1 MRAELATVR
10 GRVLIIG
17 SQESSGE
24 LLSQLSQ
31 GEYQWEITEDVEALS
46 RLAASLRP
54 DAILLST
61 TGKRA
66 NEVLA
71 AVRQEPLL
79 RELPVLADLTRSR
92 SEVLR
97 KLSVDDWVRT
107 LEELGPRLE
116 AALRERRLVE
126 RTRYRMERL
135 LEITQAATS
144 SLELEQILRIAV
156 DKVGSVINA
165 DRCSVVL
172 VDDLSKGTASVV
184 ATLEDPGL
192 SLDVDLARYPELRR
206 ALETRQAV
214 LVQEAQQDPLMAE
227 VRPAITSLGVR
238 SILVQPLI
246 CQDEV
251 LGALFLRITRSTE
264 SFGRDE
270 QEFAQAV
277 AAALANCIRNARL
290 HSTLRKKRDELE
302 LAYVERY
309 RELSEANRR
318 LKELN
323 RLKDEIIAVCSH
335 DLRAPLQVLLGHGRL
350 LLESD
355 VTAEQKMSTEA
366 IIRQG
371 KKILNLVESL
381 LERGKGDV
389 ARLSIEPRVL
399 DVATLCKDSV
409 SELQILATERGVQLK
424 ADAAEGLSLIGDELK
439 LHEVLQNLVT
449 NAIHHA
455 KNAGMVWVKATRLV
469 RPDGDAARI
478 VVQDDGQGIAA
489 DELPLVFDRYR
500 HGGGAKGTGLG
511 LAICKEFVELHGGEI
526 WAESPPGGGCSF
538 IFTLPLA
545 QDDKRAAQ
553 NLSRQEPVEQARV
566 LVVEDEPEIAAV
578 LAEVLRSRYK
588 VEVAR
593 DGAEGLA
600 RARSSPPDL
609 VVMDVFLPK
618 LDGLDAAVAL
628 KSSSD
633 TASIPV
639 ILLSAHQ
646 GVADKV
652 RALNLGAVD
661 YMSKPFNA
669 KELLARTERALQLR
683 RSEREVERVAATQR
697 RSGTDVL
704 TGAYDRRGLLMRLE
718 HEVSRSRRFSQPVSL
733 AVLRP
738 ERMPS
743 ADALR
748 GIQEVMRR
756 RLRTPDLIGHLGGG
770 VLAVVLPECNIEAAR
785 NAINRMLPDLT
796 KHLGVDYRPAVADVS
811 HDSESTERILERLGA
826 PPEPRDMT

>member
-1 MRAELATVR
+1 MRAELAGSR
-10 GRVLIIG
+10 GRVLVIG
-17 SQESSGE
+17 AKAANDAVLAHLSDSGF
-24 LLSQLSQ
+24 
-31 GEYQWEITEDVEALS
+31 QWAITEDMGELS
-46 RLAASLRP
+46 KLAESLQP
-54 DAILLST
+54 DAILVAT

-66 NEVLA
+66 AEALA
-71 AVRQEPLL
+71 AVRQDARL
-79 RELPVLADLTRSR
+79 RDVRVLADLTRSR

-97 KLSVDDWVRT
+97 KLPVDDWVRN
-107 LEELGPRLE
+107 LQELVPRLE
-116 AALRERRLVE
+116 SVLRERKLME
-126 RTRYRMERL
+126 RTRNRTERL

-144 SLELEQILRIAV
+144 SLELEQILRLAV
-156 DKVGSVINA
+156 EKVGSVINA

-172 VDDLSKGTASVV
+172 VEDINARTASVV

-206 ALETRQAV
+206 ALETRQPV
-214 LVQEAQQDPLMAE
+214 LVDEPERDPLMEE
-227 VRPAITSLGVR
+227 VRPALKSLGVR
-238 SILVQPLI
+238 CILVQPLV
-246 CQDEV
+246 CQDEL
-251 LGALFLRITRSTE
+251 LGALFLRISRGSE

-290 HSTLRKKRDELE
+290 HTALKKKRDELE

-318 LKELN
+318 LKDLN

-350 LLESD
+350 LLEGGLDPQQKQS
-355 VTAEQKMSTEA
+355 AEAM
-366 IIRQG
+366 IRQG
-371 KKILNLVESL
+371 RKILGLVESL

-399 DVATLCKDSV
+399 DISVLCKESV
-409 SELQILATERGVQLK
+409 TELEILAAERGVALR
-424 ADAAEGLSLIGDELK
+424 AETTESLMLIGDELK
-439 LHEVLQNLVT
+439 LHEVLQNLIT

-455 KNAGMVWVKATRLV
+455 QDAGEVVVKASRLL
-469 RPDGDAARI
+469 RPDGDVARI
-478 VVQDDGQGIAA
+478 VVQDDGKGIPAE
-489 DELPLVFDRYR
+489 ELPLVFDRYR
-500 HGGGAKGTGLG
+500 SGAKGGGGTGLG

-526 WAESPPGGGCSF
+526 WAEAPSEGGAAF

-545 QDDKRAAQ
+545 QEVSRAVR
-553 NLSRQEPVEQARV
+553 NLPNKETAEQPRV

-578 LAEVLRSRYK
+578 LVEVLRSRYR
-588 VEVAR
+588 VDVAR

-600 RARSSPPDL
+600 RARTSKPDL

-669 KELLARTERALQLR
+669 MELLGRTERALKLR
-683 RSEREVERVAATQR
+683 KAESELERASSLMR
-697 RSGTDVL
+697 RSGNDPI
-704 TGAYDRRGLLMRLE
+704 TGLYDRRGLMLRLD
-718 HEVSRSRRFSQPVSL
+718 HEVSRGRRYSRPVSL

-738 ERMPS
+738 DRYVLD
-743 ADALR
+743 DALR
-748 GIQEVMRR
+748 GVPDVMRA
-756 RLRTPDLIGHLGGG
+756 RLRTQDILGHLGEG
-770 VLAVVLPECNIEAAR
+770 VLAVVLPECNVEAGR
-785 NAINRMLPDLT
+785 NVIGRLLPDVE
-796 KHLGVDYRPAVADVS
+796 KHTGVEYRSAVADVS
-811 HDSESTERILERLGA
+811 HDSEPAERILERLGA
-826 PPEPRDMT
+826 PAPVPKL

>member
-31 GEYQWEITEDVEALS
+31 GEYQWEITEDVESLS

-79 RELPVLADLTRSR
+79 RELPVLADLTRTR

-165 DRCSVVL
+165 ERCSVVL

-227 VRPAITSLGVR
+227 VRPAMTSLGVR

-399 DVATLCKDSV
+399 DVAQLCKDSV

-455 KNAGMVWVKATRLV
+455 KNAGLVWVKATRLV

-683 RSEREVERVAATQR
+683 RSEREVERVATTQR

-704 TGAYDRRGLLMRLE
+704 TGTYDRRGLLMRLE

-738 ERMPS
+738 ERMPL

-785 NAINRMLPDLT
+785 SAINRMLPDLT

-811 HDSESTERILERLGA
+811 HDSEPTERILERLGA